1 MTAFRYAAADD
12 AGKELAGIIEADSAR
27 AARQLLRGRGLV
39 PLTVDPVVTDNQK
52 AALQLSLGRRLS
64 QTELAV
70 ITRQLASLLGAQ
82 LPVADALTVM
92 VEQSEKQQVREVMAA
107 IRTDVLAGS
116 SLSNALARHPRQFPG
131 IYRALIAAGEESG
144 KLGSVLGSL
153 ADYVEDRAKLQ
164 QKITLAFVYPV
175 IVTLVALAVV
185 IALLTY
191 VVPQVVQVFA
201 NTKQALPWLTRALI
215 ALSDFV
221 RSYGWIVA
229 ALLLIAFF
237 VVRRLLK
244 VESIRL
250 AWHQRLLRTPV
261 VGVLT
266 RSLNT
271 ARFASTLA
279 ILAGSGVPMLR
290 ALQAAGETVSN
301 LAMRTRVLEATQRVR
316 EGFSLARALRAG
328 GDDEKRA
335 GATRLFPP
343 VLIHLI
349 ASGEATGK
357 LPEMLGRAA
366 DIHAREAERRAMFFT
381 SLLEPILILAMG
393 VVVMLIVLAVL
404 LPIIEIN
411 AGKTARR
418 CRCARRS
425 ARSLAAPARS
435 RRRDSARR

>member
-1 MTAFRYAAADD
+1 VTAFRYAAADS
-12 AGKELAGIIEADSAR
+12 AGKELSGVIEADSAR
-27 AARQLLRGRGLV
+27 AARQLLRGRNLV
-39 PLTVDPVVTDNQK
+39 PLTVEPVLADSQR
-52 AALQLSLGRRLS
+52 AALQLALGRRLS

-70 ITRQLASLLGAQ
+70 LTRQLASLLGAQ

-92 VEQSEKQQVREVMAA
+92 VEQSEKQQLRELMAA

-116 SLSNALARHPRQFPG
+116 SLSAALARHPRQFPD

-153 ADYVEDRAKLQ
+153 ADYVEERAKLQ

-185 IALLTY
+185 IGLLTY

-201 NTKQALPWLTRALI
+201 NTKQVLPWLTRALI

-221 RSYGWIVA
+221 RAYGWIVLALAVA
-229 ALLLIAFF
+229 ALVA
-237 VVRRLLK
+237 VRRLLK
-244 VESIRL
+244 VDAVRL
-250 AWHQRLLRTPV
+250 RWHKRMLRMPV
-261 VGVLT
+261 VGVLS

-279 ILAGSGVPMLR
+279 ILAGGGVPMLR
-290 ALQAAGETVSN
+290 ALQAAGETVNN
-301 LAMRTRVLEATQRVR
+301 LAMRARVLEATQRVR
-316 EGFSLARALRAG
+316 EGFSLARALRTT
-328 GDDEKRA
+328 GDEDSQPGR
-335 GATRLFPP
+335 TRLFPP

-411 AGKTARR
+411 QLAR
-418 CRCARRS
+418 
-425 ARSLAAPARS
+425 
-435 RRRDSARR
+435 

>member
-1 MTAFRYAAADD
+1 VTAFRYAAADS
-12 AGKELAGIIEADSAR
+12 AGKELSGVIEADSAR
-27 AARQLLRGRGLV
+27 AARQLLRGRNLV
-39 PLTVDPVVTDNQK
+39 PLTVEPVVAESQR

-70 ITRQLASLLGAQ
+70 LTRQLASLLGAQ

-92 VEQSEKQQVREVMAA
+92 VEQSEKQQIRELMAA

-116 SLSNALARHPRQFPG
+116 SLSAALARHPRQFPD

-153 ADYVEDRAKLQ
+153 ADYVEERAKLQ

-185 IALLTY
+185 IGLLTY

-201 NTKQALPWLTRALI
+201 NTKQVLPWLTRALI

-221 RSYGWIVA
+221 RAYGWIVLALAVA
-229 ALLLIAFF
+229 ALVA
-237 VVRRLLK
+237 VRRLLK
-244 VESIRL
+244 VDAVRL
-250 AWHQRLLRTPV
+250 RWHKRMLRMPV
-261 VGVLT
+261 VGVLS

-279 ILAGSGVPMLR
+279 ILAGGGVPMLR
-290 ALQAAGETVSN
+290 ALQAAGETVNN
-301 LAMRTRVLEATQRVR
+301 LAMRARVLEATQRVR
-316 EGFSLARALRAG
+316 EGFSLARALRTT
-328 GDDEKRA
+328 GDEDNQPGR
-335 GATRLFPP
+335 TRLFPP

-411 AGKTARR
+411 QLAR
-418 CRCARRS
+418 
-425 ARSLAAPARS
+425 
-435 RRRDSARR
+435 

>member
-1 MTAFRYAAADD
+1 VTAFRYAAADD
-12 AGKELAGIIEADSAR
+12 AGKEQSGVIEADSAR
-27 AARQLLRGRGLV
+27 IARQVLRGRGLA
-39 PLTVDPVVTDNQK
+39 PLTVEPVVAEGQK
-52 AALQLSLGRRLS
+52 AGLQLSLGRRLS

-70 ITRQLASLLGAQ
+70 VTRQLASLLGAQ
-82 LPVADALTVM
+82 LPVADALSVM
-92 VEQSEKQQVREVMAA
+92 VEQSEKQQIRELMAA
-107 IRTDVLAGS
+107 IRTDVLGGS
-116 SLSNALARHPRQFPG
+116 SLSNALTRHPRQFPD

-153 ADYVEDRAKLQ
+153 ADYVEERARLQ
-164 QKITLAFVYPV
+164 QKIVLAFVYPV
-175 IVTLVALAVV
+175 IVTIVALAVV
-185 IALLTY
+185 IGLLTY

-221 RSYGWIVA
+221 RAYGWIVLVLGAIA
-229 ALLLIAFF
+229 AF

-244 VESIRL
+244 IETVRL
-250 AWHQRLLRTPV
+250 AWHQRLLRLPV
-261 VGVLT
+261 VGVLSRT
-266 RSLNT
+266 LNT
-271 ARFASTLA
+271 ERFASTLA

-328 GDDEKRA
+328 GDEERTPGRA
-335 GATRLFPP
+335 RLFPP

-366 DIHAREAERRAMFFT
+366 DIHGREAERRAMFFT

-411 AGKTARR
+411 QLAR
-418 CRCARRS
+418 
-425 ARSLAAPARS
+425 
-435 RRRDSARR
+435 

>member
-1 MTAFRYAAADD
+1 MTAFRFAAADG
-12 AGKELAGIIEADSAR
+12 AGKESSGVIEADSAR
-27 AARQLLRGRGLV
+27 LARQLLRGRGLV
-39 PLTVDPVVTDNQK
+39 PLTVEPVAGEGQR
-52 AALQLSLGRRLS
+52 AGLQLALGRRLS

-92 VEQSEKQQVREVMAA
+92 VEQSEKPQIRELMAA

-116 SLSNALARHPRQFPG
+116 SLSNALARHPRQFPD

-144 KLGSVLGSL
+144 KLGAVLGSL

-185 IALLTY
+185 IGLLTY

-221 RSYGWIVA
+221 RAYGWIVLALVVA
-229 ALLLIAFF
+229 AAF
-237 VVRRLLK
+237 VVRRMLK
-244 VESIRL
+244 VEAVRL
-250 AWHQRLLRTPV
+250 RWHTRLLQMPV
-261 VGVLT
+261 AGVLS

-279 ILAGSGVPMLR
+279 ILAGGGVPMLR
-290 ALQAAGETVSN
+290 ALQAAGETVNN

-316 EGFSLARALRAG
+316 EGYSLARALRAS
-328 GDDEKRA
+328 GDEDKQPGRA
-335 GATRLFPP
+335 RLFPP

-381 SLLEPILILAMG
+381 SLLEPILILSMG

-411 AGKTARR
+411 QLAR
-418 CRCARRS
+418 
-425 ARSLAAPARS
+425 
-435 RRRDSARR
+435 

>member
-1 MTAFRYAAADD
+1 VTAFRYAAADA
-12 AGKELAGIIEADSAR
+12 AGKELAGVIEADSAR
-27 AARQLLRGRGLV
+27 AARQLLRGRGLL
-39 PLTVDPVVTDNQK
+39 PLTVEPVVAEAQRS
-52 AALQLSLGRRLS
+52 ALQLSLGRRLS

-70 ITRQLASLLGAQ
+70 LTRQLASLLGAQ

-92 VEQSEKQQVREVMAA
+92 VEQSEKQQIRELMAA

-116 SLSNALARHPRQFPG
+116 SLSAALARHPRQFPD

-153 ADYVEDRAKLQ
+153 ADYVEERARLQ

-185 IALLTY
+185 IGLLTY

-221 RSYGWIVA
+221 RAYGWVVLALA
-229 ALLLIAFF
+229 ASAFF
-237 VVRRLLK
+237 AVRRLLK
-244 VESIRL
+244 VEAVRL
-250 AWHQRLLRTPV
+250 RWHKRLLQMPV
-261 VGVLT
+261 LGVLS

-279 ILAGSGVPMLR
+279 ILAGGGVPMLR
-290 ALQAAGETVSN
+290 ALQAAGETVTN

-316 EGFSLARALRAG
+316 EGYSLARALRAT
-328 GDDEKRA
+328 GDEDRQPGRA
-335 GATRLFPP
+335 RLFPP

-381 SLLEPILILAMG
+381 SLLEPVLILAMG

-411 AGKTARR
+411 TLAR
-418 CRCARRS
+418 
-425 ARSLAAPARS
+425 
-435 RRRDSARR
+435 